1 MARVAGLAQAADDRV
16 GVNIDS
22 HARKEEQTADP
33 DVGLCEP
40 VVVIVRGRDEEDPS
54 ALHQRIERIERHAH
68 RHDAGGHC
76 GAAPY
81 EQRED
86 EGPLQIMALEQE
98 KQHERPGLKGALGE
112 KPQHRHQD
120 ENGRLHHHPAH
131 AVGDGEAVTPVEQVA
146 VSGFKEVED
155 REDRAAQHRHADQ
168 EEVEEVGVHAFF
180 CDCHTKIGIIWRPA
194 TALRQILRCGIVC
207 GRFPG

>member
-1 MARVAGLAQAADDRV
+1 MGSVDEGDDAFAAERGEFRAEFALVAAVERCRAGRQVGERPPGENGSGPRPGGDGEADPLGQLAEVVGRADIAEHAAARDVVARVAGLAQAADDRV
-16 GVNIDS
+16 GVDIDN

-76 GAAPY
+76 GAAPD

-86 EGPLQIMALEQE
+86 EGPLQVVALEQE
-98 KQHERPGLKGALGE
+98 KK
-112 KPQHRHQD
+112 
-120 ENGRLHHHPAH
+120 
-131 AVGDGEAVTPVEQVA
+131 
-146 VSGFKEVED
+146 
-155 REDRAAQHRHADQ
+155 
-168 EEVEEVGVHAFF
+168 
-180 CDCHTKIGIIWRPA
+180 
-194 TALRQILRCGIVC
+194 
-207 GRFPG
+207 